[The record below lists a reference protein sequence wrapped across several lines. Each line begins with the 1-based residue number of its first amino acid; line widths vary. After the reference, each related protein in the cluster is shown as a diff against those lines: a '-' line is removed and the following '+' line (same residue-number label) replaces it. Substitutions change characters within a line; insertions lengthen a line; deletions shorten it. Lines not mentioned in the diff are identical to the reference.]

1 MEDQRTAWVHPGRIT
16 SITTGP
22 GGGYLLVIWSTK
34 AAFAARDLDRL
45 EVVRDL
51 KPLGTLPY
59 DETGEVYYSVELE
72 LLLDYVE
79 TGAGVMLEI
88 DEQDETIIQLY
99 PDALC
104 QEGPYLPYE
113 LYLVCPVQR
122 QGTWFRRR
130 DTSVYE
136 CACGAI
142 WDVAPEDGED
152 TDGLMGRP

>member
-1 MEDQRTAWVHPGRIT
+1 M
-16 SITTGP
+16 
-22 GGGYLLVIWSTK
+22 
-34 AAFAARDLDRL
+34 
-45 EVVRDL
+45 VRDL

-59 DETGEVYYSVELE
+59 DETGEAYCSVELE

-104 QEGPYLPYE
+104 QEGPYPPYE
-113 LYLVCPVQR
+113 LYLVCPVQH

-130 DTSVYE
+130 DTSV
-136 CACGAI
+136 
-142 WDVAPEDGED
+142 
-152 TDGLMGRP
+152 